1 MFAKVNA
8 ESRIVIID
16 DVATNLR
23 LLDSCLRAVGMHNI
37 TTFSDSRQGLD
48 WLLSNAWDLVLLDLD
63 MPAPDGFEILERLNK
78 RDRTESPVII
88 VTALND
94 QQNRRK
100 GLEMGANDFISKP
113 IDLPEVLLR
122 VRNCLE
128 LAQAAKLLRDVN
140 AELER
145 KVELRTAQ
153 LASSY
158 KAISSSLSRAA
169 SYRDDDTG
177 YHIVRIGESAALLAK
192 AIGMPSQWCD
202 LMRMAAP
209 MHDIGKIGIAD
220 AILQKPGALTPQER
234 EVMQGHAGI
243 GYEIL
248 HDPNGSPLTDLA
260 AEIAVAHHERWDG
273 TGYPKGLRGK
283 EIPLSARIVSI
294 CDVYDAIRMPRAYKP
309 AWDVERSRRFIIDQ
323 AGTQFDPFLVDIFC
337 NLFDEIDRLR
347 LPDAREA
354 DVV

>member
-8 ESRIVIID
+8 QSRIVIID

-23 LLDSCLRAVGMHNI
+23 LLDSCLRAVGLQNI
-37 TTFSDSRQGLD
+37 TTFSDSAKGLD
-48 WLLSNAWDLVLLDLD
+48 WLLANAWDLLLLDLD
-63 MPAPDGFEILERLNK
+63 MPAPDGFEILDRLNT

-88 VTALND
+88 VTALSD

-100 GLEMGANDFISKP
+100 GLERGANDFISKP

-177 YHIVRIGESAALLAK
+177 QHIVRIGESAALLAK
-192 AIGMPSQWCD
+192 AIGMPAQWCD

-209 MHDIGKIGIAD
+209 MHDVGKIGIVD

-234 EVMQGHAGI
+234 AIMQEHARI

-248 HDPNGSPLTDLA
+248 RDPEGSPLTDLA
-260 AEIAVAHHERWDG
+260 AEIALSHHERWDG

-294 CDVYDAIRMPRAYKP
+294 CDVYDAIRMPRAYKQ
-309 AWDVERSRRFIIDQ
+309 AWDVECSRRFITDQ
-323 AGTQFDPFLVDIFC
+323 AGTQFDPFLVDVFC

-347 LPDAREA
+347 LPDAREG
-354 DVV
+354 

>member
-1 MFAKVNA
+1 MFAKINA

-16 DVATNLR
+16 DVPTNLR
-23 LLDSCLRAVGMHNI
+23 LLDSCLRAVGLRNI
-37 TTFSDSRQGLD
+37 TTFSDSAQGLD

-63 MPAPDGFEILERLNK
+63 MPAPDGFEILDRLNK

-100 GLEMGANDFISKP
+100 GLEKGANDFISKP

-128 LAQAAKLLRDVN
+128 LSQAAKQLRDVN

-145 KVELRTAQ
+145 KVELRTVQ

-158 KAISSSLSRAA
+158 KAISSSLNRAA

-177 YHIVRIGESAALLAK
+177 QHIVRIGESSALLAK
-192 AIGMPSQWCD
+192 AIGMPSQWCE
-202 LMRMAAP
+202 LMKMAAP
-209 MHDIGKIGIAD
+209 LHDIGKIGIAD

-234 EVMQGHAGI
+234 QIMQEHARI

-248 HDPNGSPLTDLA
+248 RDPHGSPLTDLA
-260 AEIAVAHHERWDG
+260 AEIALAHHERWDG
-273 TGYPKGLRGK
+273 TGYPNGLQGTQ
-283 EIPLSARIVSI
+283 IPLSARIVSI
-294 CDVYDAIRMPRAYKP
+294 CDVYDAIRMPRAYKQ
-309 AWDVERSRRFIIDQ
+309 AWDIERSRRFITDQ

-337 NLFDEIDRLR
+337 DLFDEIDRLR
-347 LPDAREA
+347 SPDGSEA
-354 DVV
+354 